1 MADKKSKSKSK
12 RKTSNMEGGTAPRR
26 LGRSKSQIGEMLS
39 NAYLREDMK
48 DPKKALT
55 KMADDEFGAG
65 LDDAIRNPEDLE
77 DRKYKG
83 LYARGKQVYAK
94 GGLVSRGG
102 RQAIQGTKFRGIR

>member
-1 MADKKSKSKSK
+1 MAEKKSKSK

-39 NAYLREDMK
+39 NAYLRRDKK

-55 KMADDEFGAG
+55 KMAEDEFLAG
-65 LDDAIRNPEDLE
+65 LDDAIRNPEDLL

-83 LYARGKQVYAK
+83 LYADGEQVYAE

-102 RQAIQGTKFRGIR
+102 RQSIQGTKFRGIR